1 MNVPDKQQG
10 QGRSACFVENDER
23 MQAAVSEGTEPA
35 EQGKGCAETVEPQ
48 EGRTLKERLEWHLS
62 LMSKASGFKAEE
74 ILSGCRYRPLP
85 AVRWMICRE
94 LLRYGYPNTSVARA
108 LNISRAT
115 LLYGLKMLK
124 VMRRSSSNWRLEI
137 EIEERYRELINDN
150 NDDNE
155 NKEPGPARP

>member
-1 MNVPDKQQG
+1 
-10 QGRSACFVENDER
+10 
-23 MQAAVSEGTEPA
+23 MQAAVPEGTEPA

-48 EGRTLKERLEWHLS
+48 EGRTLRERLEWHLS

-137 EIEERYRELINDN
+137 EIEERYKQLITNNKNNDN
-150 NDDNE
+150 GDKTSGDE
-155 NKEPGPARP
+155 KQ